1 LRLLPAGALGL
12 LPIRPVAQSSDRPA
26 RPWHA
31 GAGRSVIERASMN
44 IRQEMSSDWVE
55 IGQLLRDAFAGN
67 YEAEL
72 VERLRADNL
81 IVVAL
86 VAEANNEIVG
96 HIVLSWIATEMDGRP
111 LRAAALAPMAVRP
124 DHQRRGIGSGLAI
137 TAIQRAEQAG
147 VEALIVLGHPSYY
160 PRFGFSAEL
169 ARNLTSPFAGSAFMA
184 MDLRPGALSG
194 ANGSVTYPKAFAL

>member
-1 LRLLPAGALGL
+1 
-12 LPIRPVAQSSDRPA
+12 
-26 RPWHA
+26 
-31 GAGRSVIERASMN
+31 MN
-44 IRQEMSSDWVE
+44 IRQEMPSDWGG
-55 IGQLLRDAFAGN
+55 IDQLLRDAFAGN

-81 IVVAL
+81 IFVAL
-86 VAEANNEIVG
+86 VAEANKEIVG

-111 LRAAALAPMAVRP
+111 IRAAALAPMAVKS

-137 TAIQRAEQAG
+137 TAIERAEQSG

-169 ARNLTSPFAGSAFMA
+169 ARKLNSPFAGSAFMA
-184 MDLRPGALSG
+184 MELRAGALSG
-194 ANGSVTYPKAFAL
+194 TKGSVTYPKAFAL